1 MIPFTVGLAFC
12 LAALQSR
19 PLHVHVAM
27 SDQLKRPL
35 RIDRAAD
42 IELAVVVSASAFLAE
57 VLDFCVD
64 MVGSE
69 AARADA
75 LWSACW
81 RDLVDRHRALDS

>member
-1 MIPFTVGLAFC
+1 LLEDLIRGLCSPCSFAG
-12 LAALQSR
+12 LI
-19 PLHVHVAM
+19 VACAHG
-27 SDQLKRPL
+27 SLLLEWPL
-35 RIDRAAD
+35 RVDRAAD
-42 IELAVVVSASAFLAE
+42 VELVIVVSASASLAE
-57 VLDFCVD
+57 VLDLCVD